1 MKKILV
7 CLFCLSLSSC
17 SLLSTHG
24 IQPGAGKVRLYEE
37 YAVVEKC
44 QFVQDIIGTEGHWYN
59 HLFISNKT
67 LIQAAVNDLK
77 NQAKELGAD
86 TVLLHSNL
94 LFTSSVTLIGQ
105 AYNCK

>member
-1 MKKILV
+1 MKKILA

-17 SLLSTHG
+17 SLLSTHK
-24 IQPGAGKVRLYEE
+24 IQQGAGKVRLFEE
-37 YAVVEKC
+37 YTVVENC

-67 LIQAAVNDLK
+67 LIQAAINDLK
-77 NQAKELGAD
+77 NQAQQLGAN
-86 TVLLHSNL
+86 TIHLHSNL
-94 LFTSSVTLIGQ
+94 LFASSVTLVGQ